1 MAKTENVAWKKLRIG
16 TIINEPGGA
25 VEYKTGDWKSQR
37 PVLDKAKCNK
47 CGLCFIYCPEGCIRP
62 DEEGYFI
69 ADLTFCKGCGIC
81 AKECPKKAIMMA
93 AEEE

>member
-1 MAKTENVAWKKLRIG
+1 MAKTENVPWKKLKIG
-16 TIINEPGGA
+16 TIIDEPGSA
-25 VEYKTGDWKSQR
+25 VEYETGDWKSQR
-37 PVLDKAKCNK
+37 PLLEKAKCNK

-81 AKECPKKAIMMA
+81 ARECPKKAIMMA
-93 AEEE
+93 VEE

>member
-1 MAKTENVAWKKLRIG
+1 MAKTENVPWKKLRIG
-16 TIINEPGGA
+16 TIIDEPGGA

-37 PVLDKAKCNK
+37 PVLDEAKCNK

-81 AKECPKKAIMMA
+81 AKECPKKAIMMMV
-93 AEEE
+93 EEE

>member
-1 MAKTENVAWKKLRIG
+1 MAKTENVPWKKLKIG
-16 TIINEPGGA
+16 TIIDEAGGA

-37 PVLDKAKCNK
+37 PVLDKAKCTK

-62 DEEGYFI
+62 DGEGYFI

-81 AKECPKKAIMMA
+81 AKECPKKAFTMVV
-93 AEEE
+93 EEE